1 VRALLLHAV
10 WRWFQR
16 DTVQVCTCG
25 SVTATQPAGPASEAS
40 HRGCELLIA
49 NVATSLFPMKLRTAV
64 AIALVVVVVSRPAQ
78 LLTESVCAWLRRAA
92 MAAHTAGLGVIVS
105 TKLHYTLDVVLAWL
119 LSSWVWNACN
129 ACLPACLPR
138 PPSRRRCVPPCP
150 HFELKAVP
158 SLR

>member
-1 VRALLLHAV
+1 
-10 WRWFQR
+10 
-16 DTVQVCTCG
+16 
-25 SVTATQPAGPASEAS
+25 
-40 HRGCELLIA
+40 
-49 NVATSLFPMKLRTAV
+49 MKLRTAV